1 MRLASVNFIRN
12 IEFSKSGINGTG
24 TLSPRA
30 RRTLSVYVAA
40 AKMGYEGISAP
51 LGAIADAVYRTS
63 FGEAGSIRTLQR
75 SNRELENAGYI
86 RIGNLRIGKN
96 SRCALIFFCLSSFSY
111 WLQRRQ
117 KNVSPLPQ
125 RQVCE
130 ERCDNSPDTTS
141 WHTSDLTNYKD
152 RVNSSNYNNNSNEK
166 PHACACAID
175 KSKKQKRKKRSDV
188 LFSLEK
194 VLSNSGGD
202 FCRQERRM
210 IRARAGCEVKAM
222 TAGIEIINHSGIDW
236 AYWERRWK
244 DFSIDVRESTVK
256 REILPLLSGD
266 HRAARAEIPS
276 STGTAPVKAITERTQ
291 PTKDQIEKIRKEIE
305 KKMSLPAAAPKRVE
319 KNENLL
325 EIDDD
330 MKILIAARERCR
342 RKNCG

>member
-1 MRLASVNFIRN
+1 MRLAYVNFVRN
-12 IEFSKSGINGTG
+12 IEFSQSGIIGTG

-96 SRCALIFFCLSSFSY
+96 SRCALIFFCLRSFSY

-130 ERCDNSPDTTS
+130 ERYDNSPHATS
-141 WHTSDLTNYKD
+141 CRTFDPTNYTD
-152 RVNSSNYNNNSNEK
+152 RVNSSYINNNSDKK
-166 PHACACAID
+166 PHAGACAINE
-175 KSKKQKRKKRSDV
+175 SNKQKRKKRSDV

-194 VLSNSGGD
+194 VLSAGDND
-202 FCRQERRM
+202 FCRRDRRM
-210 IRARAGCEVKAM
+210 IRARAGCEVKAI

-236 AYWERRWK
+236 SYWERRWK
-244 DFSIDVRESTVK
+244 DFSIEVRESTVK
-256 REILPLLSGD
+256 REILPLLFGD

-276 STGTAPVKAITERTQ
+276 PTGTAPAKEPITKQ
-291 PTKDQIEKIRKEIE
+291 QIEKIRKEIE
-305 KKMSLPAAAPKRVE
+305 AKITLPIAAPPPKQNE
-319 KNENLL
+319 KLL

-330 MKILIAARERCR
+330 MRILIAARDRCAV

>member
-1 MRLASVNFIRN
+1 MRLAYVNFVRN
-12 IEFSKSGINGTG
+12 IEFSQSGIIGTG

-40 AKMGYEGISAP
+40 ARMGYEGISAP

-125 RQVCE
+125 RKSYE
-130 ERCDNSPDTTS
+130 ERCDNSPHATS
-141 WHTSDLTNYKD
+141 CRTFDPTNYTD
-152 RVNSSNYNNNSNEK
+152 RVNSSYINKNSDK
-166 PHACACAID
+166 KQHAGARAIN
-175 KSKKQKRKKRSDV
+175 KSKQKRKKRSDV

-244 DFSIDVRESTVK
+244 DFSIEVRESTVK

-266 HRAARAEIPS
+266 HRAARADIPS

-325 EIDDD
+325 EIDND

>member
-1 MRLASVNFIRN
+1 MRLASVNFVRN
-12 IEFSKSGINGTG
+12 IEFSQSGINGTG
-24 TLSPRA
+24 TLSARA

-63 FGEAGSIRTLQR
+63 FGEAASVRTLQR

-125 RQVCE
+125 RKSYE
-130 ERCDNSPDTTS
+130 ERCDNSPHATTCR
-141 WHTSDLTNYKD
+141 TFDPTNYTD
-152 RVNSSNYNNNSNEK
+152 RVNSSYINKNSDK
-166 PHACACAID
+166 KQHAGARAIN
-175 KSKKQKRKKRSDV
+175 KSKQKRKKRSDV

-244 DFSIDVRESTVK
+244 DFSIEVRESTVK

-266 HRAARAEIPS
+266 NRAARGEIPL
-276 STGTAPVKAITERTQ
+276 STGTALAKEAI
-291 PTKDQIEKIRKEIE
+291 TKDQIEKIRKDIE
-305 KKMSLPAAAPKRVE
+305 AKITLPIAAPATAPAQKQ
-319 KNENLL
+319 NENLL
-325 EIDDD
+325 ENDDD
-330 MKILIAARERCR
+330 MRILIAARNRCAA